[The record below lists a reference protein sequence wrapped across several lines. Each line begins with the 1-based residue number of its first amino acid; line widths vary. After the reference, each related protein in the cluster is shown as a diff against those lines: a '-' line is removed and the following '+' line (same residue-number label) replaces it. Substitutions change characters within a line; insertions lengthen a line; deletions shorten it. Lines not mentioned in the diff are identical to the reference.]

1 MLRSRLFAV
10 ALTFGIGVAALA
22 GSASAI
28 TDGNIDGEAHPNVG
42 MLLFYTAEGR
52 FRCSGTLVSPTVV
65 LTAAHCTD
73 GTVGKTM
80 VTFDTTIALTPPS
93 GLPEA
98 KNPAVGYVGNEKAP
112 SRITTYYGTA
122 FTSPDYSDFTDTANW
137 NDFGVVV
144 LERDIRGI
152 EPAELAPL
160 GYLDRF
166 TSDQLNSTLFT
177 LVGYGTEV
185 RKADE
190 GPQKPTPFSYPIIRR
205 YAEEPGQKLTPQI
218 LQVNGNGN
226 DTRGTG
232 GTCFGDSGGPA
243 FQGGYVVTV
252 TSYGYTS
259 NCRYVDGLQR
269 VDIPTAQQWLAGFDV
284 TPAAP

>member
-1 MLRSRLFAV
+1 MLRSRFLAV
-10 ALTFGIGVAALA
+10 ALTCVVGVAALA
-22 GSASAI
+22 GPASAI
-28 TDGNIDGEAHPNVG
+28 TDGNVDGEAHPNVG

-52 FRCSGTLVSPTVV
+52 FRCSGTLVTPTVV

-80 VTFDTTIALTPPS
+80 VTFNTTIALAAPS
-93 GLPEA
+93 GLPVA
-98 KNPAVGYVGNEKAP
+98 KNPAGGYVGKELA
-112 SRITTYYGTA
+112 SSGITTYYGTA
-122 FTSPDYSDFTDTANW
+122 FTSPDYSNFTDTANW

-144 LERDIRGI
+144 LDRAIRGI
-152 EPAELAPL
+152 VPAELAPL
-160 GYLDRF
+160 GYLDQF

-177 LVGYGTEV
+177 LVGFGTEV

-205 YAEEPGQKLTPQI
+205 NAEEPGQKLTPQI

-243 FQGGYVVTV
+243 FQGGYMVTV

-269 VDIPTAQQWLAGFDV
+269 VDIRTAQQWLARFGV
-284 TPAAP
+284 GPATP